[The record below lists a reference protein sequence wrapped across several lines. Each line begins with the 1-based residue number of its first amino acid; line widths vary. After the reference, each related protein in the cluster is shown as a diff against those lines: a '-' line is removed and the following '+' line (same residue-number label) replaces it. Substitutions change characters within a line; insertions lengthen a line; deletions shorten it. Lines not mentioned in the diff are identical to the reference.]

1 MLAII
6 NNPERNQFEKLSK
19 RPEIDNVSLSTGIQT
34 IFNEVKRNGDSAIL
48 NYTEKFDGVK
58 LDKIVVKI
66 GHPDEI
72 SGIDLSLKSSI
83 QVAYQNIYNFHKAQA
98 GKDIQVETMP
108 GIICTQKSL
117 PINRIGLYI
126 PGGSAPLFST
136 VLMLAVPARIA
147 GCKEV
152 ILCTPPDKT
161 GNIHPAIIYTAALC
175 GINEVIVAGGSQAIA
190 GLTFGTES
198 IHSVDKIFGP
208 GNQYVTAAK
217 QMAQQYGVAIDMP
230 AGPSEVL
237 IYADHTC
244 NPQFVASDLLAQAE
258 HGSDSQVI
266 LVSEYIEII
275 DAVNHAL
282 GQQIKNLPRQH
293 FAKEAL
299 SHSKAILMSSVDDSF
314 EFINHYAPEHLIIA
328 SESFEQYVDKITN
341 AGSVFLGNYCP
352 ESAGDYASGTN
363 HTLPTNGWA
372 RSYSGVNLDSFLKKI
387 TFQSIS
393 QEGLQ
398 RLGPDILNMA
408 EAEQLQGHANSVKIR
423 LENLQK

>member
-6 NNPERNQFEKLSK
+6 NNPERNQFKKLSK

-66 GHPDEI
+66 GQPEEI
-72 SGIDLSLKSSI
+72 SGIDESLKSSI
-83 QVAYQNIYNFHKAQA
+83 KVAFQNIYNFHKAQT
-98 GKDIQVETMP
+98 GKDIQVETMQ

-175 GINEVIVAGGSQAIA
+175 GIKEIMVAGGSQAIA

-237 IYADHTC
+237 IYADETC
-244 NPQFVASDLLAQAE
+244 NPVFVASDLLAQAE

-266 LVSEYIEII
+266 LVTESIEII
-275 DAVNHAL
+275 DAVNQAL
-282 GQQIKNLPRQH
+282 GEQIKNLPRQH

-299 SHSKAILMSSVDDSF
+299 GHSKAILMSSVDDSF

-328 SESFEQYVDKITN
+328 SEFFEQYVDKITN
-341 AGSVFLGNYCP
+341 AGSVFFG
-352 ESAGDYASGTN
+352 
-363 HTLPTNGWA
+363 
-372 RSYSGVNLDSFLKKI
+372 
-387 TFQSIS
+387 
-393 QEGLQ
+393 
-398 RLGPDILNMA
+398 
-408 EAEQLQGHANSVKIR
+408 QLLS
-423 LENLQK
+423 